1 MQDERREKLSE
12 EERLEKRKNL
22 VLSRFRWSEQWRKP
36 WDDKWLRWYK
46 AFRGIVPKLP
56 EGEQDRSNLHIPYTY
71 STVDA
76 VRSKLLAACFANRP
90 WISYVPKDADDVEA
104 AKNMETLVDSQ
115 MNRVD
120 AETMVKMYKLITDML
135 IYGGCPYETG
145 WKYELRT
152 IKRKVPVYDP
162 ETGIMLGY
170 EEQEIEVINWDD
182 PDWQVFMIDDLYP
195 DPEGT
200 SIDDCSWVIR
210 RRYITR
216 AELEKGIEEG
226 IYQVKDIKNIEA
238 AGEKTHEGRQDRLAA
253 IGASDAAADETE
265 VGGRRYELLEMWED
279 DWVTTV
285 INRTECIRDSENP
298 YWHGKKPIGFAK
310 FDPLN
315 GEFYGISLVE
325 IIEYLQ
331 AELNTTRNQRIDA
344 VSQGINRMWIAL
356 KGIGLEPEDLVSRPN
371 GIIWVDSL
379 EEAPKEVEFKP
390 PDPSAYQEEAIIK
403 ADIQEATSTYNE
415 ARGAPSEEKRTA
427 TENAIRERATN
438 IRFETKLK
446 LFEALGLKRLGFF
459 YDQLNQQF
467 IDDVRQVRIN
477 NSDGGY
483 EWIELRP
490 EDIAGNFE
498 YLPAGSSIEP
508 TLSKLDYRNNI
519 LHLYEIFRDD
529 PEVKT
534 RELKKRVF
542 DAFGIKDTEKLL
554 KSEEEIAQEEQEQL
568 LEEQRQMQEMLGGGM
583 AAGGVPGGIPGGMG
597 GMPGMPV
604 GY

>member
-1 MQDERREKLSE
+1 MREERREELSQ

-22 VLSRFRWSEQWRKP
+22 VLSRFRWSEQWRRP

-90 WISYVPKDADDVEA
+90 YISFIPKDADDVET

-115 MNRVD
+115 MNRSDV
-120 AETMVKMYKLITDML
+120 ELMVRFYRLITDML
-135 IYGGCPYETG
+135 VYGGCPYEVG
-145 WKYELRT
+145 WKYEPRT
-152 IKRKVPVYDP
+152 IKKKVPTINDM
-162 ETGIMLGY
+162 GILLGY
-170 EEQEIEVINWDD
+170 EEQEIEVVNWDD
-182 PDWQVFMIDDLYP
+182 PDFEPFMIDDLYP

-210 RRYITR
+210 RRFITR
-216 AELEKGIEEG
+216 KELEEKIEEE
-226 IYQVKDIKNIEA
+226 IYQVKDIDAINQ
-238 AGEKTHEGRQDRLAA
+238 AGDRISEGKQDRLAA
-253 IGASDAAADETE
+253 IGAADAYADEAD
-265 VGGRRYELLEMWED
+265 VGGRRYELLEMWQD

-285 INRTECIRDSENP
+285 INRTECIRDEENP
-298 YWHGKKPIGFAK
+298 FWHGKKPIGFVK

-315 GEFYGISLVE
+315 GEFYGVSLVE

-344 VSQGINRMWIAL
+344 TSQSINKMWIVL
-356 KGIGLEPEDLVSRPN
+356 KNIGLEPADLVSRPN

-379 EEAPKEVEFKP
+379 DEAPKEVEYSAP
-390 PDPSAYQEEAIIK
+390 NPSAYQEEAIIK

-415 ARGAPSEEKRTA
+415 ARGAPSEAKRTA
-427 TENAIRERATN
+427 TENAIRERSTN
-438 IRFETKLK
+438 IRFETKLRI
-446 LFEALGLKRLGFF
+446 FEALGLKRLGFF

-467 IDDVRQVRIN
+467 IDDARRIRVN
-477 NSDGGY
+477 DSEGGY
-483 EWIELRP
+483 EWQEMGP
-490 EDIAGNFE
+490 EDIAGRFE
-498 YLPAGSSIEP
+498 YQPAGSSIEP
-508 TLSKLDYRNNI
+508 TLDKLDYRNNI
-519 LHLYEIFRDD
+519 MHLYEVFRED

-554 KSEEEIAQEEQEQL
+554 KTEEEMMQEEQEQM
-568 LEEQRQMQEMLGGGM
+568 LEEQQMQELLGGGVDPNM
-583 AAGGVPGGIPGGMG
+583 AGGMAGL
-597 GMPGMPV
+597 
-604 GY
+604 Y